1 MTLHY
6 LIDTDWVAHYF
17 KGRPNTVARLQAL
30 RGQGLGISVV
40 TLAEL
45 YDGVYGAR
53 DPDAKEQILTK
64 FLEWVTIVELDTDV
78 ADLFGKER
86 HRLRQAGNLIGDMD
100 LLIGVTAVRHNVTL
114 LTNNR
119 RHFARITGIQIESL
133 PAEPSQS

>member
-1 MTLHY
+1 MTLTH

-17 KGRPNTVARLQAL
+17 KGRPNIVARLHDL

-53 DPDAKEQILTK
+53 DPEAKERVLDK
-64 FLEWVTIVELDTDV
+64 FLEWVTVVGLDAET
-78 ADLFGKER
+78 AKMFGKER
-86 HRLRQAGNLIGDMD
+86 HRLRRAGNSIPDID
-100 LLIGVTAVRHNVTL
+100 LLIGVTAAQHDLIL

-119 RHFARITGIQIESL
+119 RHFERIEGIHIESL
-133 PAEPSQS
+133 PVA